1 MLEKIQ
7 FDDNEAL
14 LLEYYTTKS
23 IALRNK
29 IVELNLGLVY
39 SVAHRIKDNCSVPLE
54 DLIQVGS
61 IGLIK
66 AIERYDPSRS
76 KKLSSYALPSINGSI
91 LMFLR
96 DKSRIIKA
104 PRKLQDI
111 YQRIKKYSKKHS
123 VSQDTAIYMLG
134 IPLHLAYESKS
145 AYLENYQEIERITE
159 IQLEDP
165 IDWDE
170 ILCLLPAEHAQ
181 IIQLL
186 HLQGYKCHEIRK
198 MLNISNVQIRILES
212 EAINM
217 LKQIMIEKP

>member
-1 MLEKIQ
+1 MYKLPH
-7 FDDNEAL
+7 DDNEDL
-14 LLEYYTTKS
+14 LLEYYTTRS
-23 IALRNK
+23 IDLRNK
-29 IVELNLGLVY
+29 IVEINLGLVY
-39 SVAHRIKDNCSVPLE
+39 SVAHRLKDSCSVPLE

-66 AIERYDPSRS
+66 AIERYDPCRS

-104 PRKLQDI
+104 PRNLQDI
-111 YQRIKKYSKKHS
+111 YQRIKKYRKKYP
-123 VSQDTAIYMLG
+123 VSQEVAVCKLG
-134 IPLHLAYESKS
+134 IPVHLAYESKA

-159 IQLEDP
+159 VHSEDA

-170 ILCLLPAEHAQ
+170 ILRLLPLEHAQ
-181 IIQLL
+181 IISLL

-198 MLNISNVQIRILES
+198 LLGVSNTKIRSLES
-212 EAINM
+212 EAIAM
-217 LKQIMIEKP
+217 LKQIMTTFN